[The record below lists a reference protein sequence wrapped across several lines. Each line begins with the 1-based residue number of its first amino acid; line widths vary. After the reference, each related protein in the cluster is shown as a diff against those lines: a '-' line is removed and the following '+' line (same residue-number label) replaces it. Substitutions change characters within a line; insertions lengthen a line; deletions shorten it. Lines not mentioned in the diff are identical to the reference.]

1 MGKSAQ
7 FALLLSEWR
16 LDQCQAALARAA
28 SLMRLTRSP
37 EEKRPA
43 LFKLSALFSYKKG
56 FSLS

>member
-16 LDQCQAALARAA
+16 LGQCQAALACAA

-37 EEKRPA
+37 EKKRPA
-43 LFKLSALFSYKKG
+43 LLEQIALFSYKKG